1 MNMKRRLY
9 TVLLLTFLSTLSLCA
24 QGKFFTGSGLNY
36 VFDNHEFARSHNA
49 YIPSETIHFVRVTNL
64 FGWTF
69 VQSENLTYN
78 LVFGADLVKQMG
90 TKVGALR
97 DIVDDIPI
105 FFESNFNDGNKTF
118 TAVVGSYPRKL
129 VKGLYSELLMS
140 EETLET
146 DFNLDGAYLG
156 YSKGGFTT
164 ELALDWM
171 GKYGNTRKERFQI
184 LSYGSWNAIPALSL
198 GWAGSFYH
206 YAGSVQAPGVVD
218 NHHLQAFIKYDFA
231 AESEYSE
238 LSLKLSALGSY
249 QRERLLDDLRLPFG
263 GEIEAKAQWK
273 SFGFRNVTSY
283 TEDMLPFYDWT
294 DSAGNLYGDML
305 YRGSKFYKGFYD
317 LTELYWA
324 PRITRRLDVKLSL
337 RYHWGREGL
346 LGSEQRFSLL
356 FDIL

>member
-1 MNMKRRLY
+1 MKRHL
-9 TVLLLTFLSTLSLCA
+9 TALILMILLPATTIFA
-24 QGKFFTGSGLNY
+24 QGRFFTGSGINY

-49 YIPSETIHFVRVTNL
+49 YIPSETIHFVRVTHL

-69 VQSENLTYN
+69 EQSDNLTYN
-78 LVFGADLVKQMG
+78 MVLGVDLVKQMG

-97 DIVDDIPI
+97 DIVEDIPV
-105 FFESNFNDGNKTF
+105 FFESNYSDGTTTFN
-118 TAVVGSYPRKL
+118 AALGSYPRKM
-129 VKGLYSELLMS
+129 VKGSYSELLMS
-140 EETLET
+140 EETVET

-156 YSKGGFTT
+156 FSKGRFMT

-184 LSYGSWNAIPALSL
+184 LSYGNWDIIPALSV

-218 NHHLQAFIKYDFA
+218 NHHLQAFVKYDFA
-231 AESEYSE
+231 SESENSE

-249 QRERLLDDLRLPFG
+249 QKDRLLDDLRLPFG
-263 GEIEAKAQWK
+263 GELEAKAAWK
-273 SFGFRNVTSY
+273 SFGVRNVKAY
-283 TEDMLPFYDWT
+283 TKDMLPFYDST

-324 PRITRRLDVKLSL
+324 PRITRKLDIKLSL

-346 LGSEQRFSLL
+346 LGTEQRFSLL

>member
-1 MNMKRRLY
+1 MKRRL
-9 TVLLLTFLSTLSLCA
+9 TTIALLTLMSALPLFA
-24 QGKFFTGSGLNY
+24 QGRFFTGSGLNY
-36 VFDNHEFARSHNA
+36 VFDNHEFARSHNQ
-49 YIPSETIHFVRVTNL
+49 YIPSETIHFVRVTHL

-69 VQSENLTYN
+69 EQSDNLTYN
-78 LVFGADLVKQMG
+78 MVLGVDLVKQMG
-90 TKVGALR
+90 TKVNALR
-97 DIVDDIPI
+97 DIVEDIPV
-105 FFESNFNDGNKTF
+105 FFESDYKDGEKTF
-118 TAVVGSYPRKL
+118 NAVLGSYPRKL
-129 VKGLYSELLMS
+129 VKGSYSELLMS

-156 YSKGGFTT
+156 FSKGRFST

-184 LSYGSWNAIPALSL
+184 LSYGSWNPVSALSL

-218 NHHLQAFIKYDFA
+218 NHHLQAFVKYDFA
-231 AESEYSE
+231 SGSEHSE

-249 QRERLLDDLRLPFG
+249 QKDRLNDDLRLPFG
-263 GEIEAKAQWK
+263 GELEAKAVWR
-273 SFGFRNVTSY
+273 SFGIRNLTSY
-283 TEDMLPFYDWT
+283 TKDMLPFYNST

-317 LTELYWA
+317 LTELYWS
-324 PRITRRLDVKLSL
+324 PHLSRKLDIKLSL

-346 LGSEQRFSLL
+346 LGTEQRFSLL

>member
-1 MNMKRRLY
+1 MKRRL
-9 TVLLLTFLSTLSLCA
+9 TTIALLTLMSALPLFA
-24 QGKFFTGSGLNY
+24 QGRFFTGSGLNY
-36 VFDNHEFARSHNA
+36 VFDNHEFARSQNQ
-49 YIPSETIHFVRVTNL
+49 YIPSETIHFVRVTHL

-69 VQSENLTYN
+69 EQSDNLTYN
-78 LVFGADLVKQMG
+78 MVLGVDLVKQMG
-90 TKVGALR
+90 TKVNALR
-97 DIVDDIPI
+97 DIVEDIPV
-105 FFESNFNDGNKTF
+105 FFESDYKDGEKTF
-118 TAVVGSYPRKL
+118 NAVLGSYPRKL
-129 VKGLYSELLMS
+129 VKGSYSELLMS

-156 YSKGGFTT
+156 FSKGRFST

-184 LSYGSWNAIPALSL
+184 LSYGSWNPVSALSL

-218 NHHLQAFIKYDFA
+218 NHHLQAFVKYDFA
-231 AESEYSE
+231 SGSEHSE

-249 QRERLLDDLRLPFG
+249 QKDRLNDDLRLPFG
-263 GEIEAKAQWK
+263 GELEAKAVWR
-273 SFGFRNVTSY
+273 SFGIRNLTSY
-283 TEDMLPFYDWT
+283 TKDMLPFYNSM

-317 LTELYWA
+317 LTELYWS
-324 PRITRRLDVKLSL
+324 PHLSRKLDIKLSL

-346 LGSEQRFSLL
+346 LGTEQRFSLL

>member
-1 MNMKRRLY
+1 MKRHL
-9 TVLLLTFLSTLSLCA
+9 TALILMILLPATTIFA
-24 QGKFFTGSGLNY
+24 QGRFFTGSGINY

-49 YIPSETIHFVRVTNL
+49 YIPSETIHFVRVTHL

-69 VQSENLTYN
+69 EQSDNLTYN
-78 LVFGADLVKQMG
+78 MVLGVDLVKQMG

-97 DIVDDIPI
+97 DIVEDIPV
-105 FFESNFNDGNKTF
+105 FFESNYSDGTTTFN
-118 TAVVGSYPRKL
+118 AALGSYPRKM
-129 VKGLYSELLMS
+129 VKGSYSELLMS
-140 EETLET
+140 EETVET

-156 YSKGGFTT
+156 FSKGRFMT

-184 LSYGSWNAIPALSL
+184 LSYGNWDIIPALSV

-218 NHHLQAFIKYDFA
+218 NHHLQAFVKYDFA
-231 AESEYSE
+231 SESENSE

-249 QRERLLDDLRLPFG
+249 QKDRLLDDLRLPFG
-263 GEIEAKAQWK
+263 GELEAKAAWK
-273 SFGFRNVTSY
+273 SFGVRNVTAY
-283 TEDMLPFYDWT
+283 TKDMLPFYDST
-294 DSAGNLYGDML
+294 DSAGNLYGDLL

-324 PRITRRLDVKLSL
+324 PRITRKLDIKLSL

-346 LGSEQRFSLL
+346 LGTEQRFSLL